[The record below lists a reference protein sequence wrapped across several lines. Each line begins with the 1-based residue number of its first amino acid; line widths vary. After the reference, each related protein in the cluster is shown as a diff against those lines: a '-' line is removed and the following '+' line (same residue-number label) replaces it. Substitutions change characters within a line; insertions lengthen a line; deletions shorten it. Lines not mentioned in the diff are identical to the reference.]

1 MVDNSSVVYQCCLQW
16 FLVCNSYNC
25 FGLLDL
31 SAGNFIILAKH
42 FKPFMQGT
50 ILDSNTWLG
59 EEYIINLEHKGS
71 VSGLEI
77 YIHWSKYRGSKNN
90 GTVYGILS
98 DPSCYAGNH
107 QFSTDH
113 RGLRNHCVYLY
124 IKGLR
129 HMVAKKYAL

>member
-1 MVDNSSVVYQCCLQW
+1 
-16 FLVCNSYNC
+16 
-25 FGLLDL
+25 
-31 SAGNFIILAKH
+31 
-42 FKPFMQGT
+42 MQGT

-98 DPSCYAGNH
+98 DSSSDAGNH
-107 QFSTDH
+107 QWSSRDEKSLCLSLYQRSTTH
-113 RGLRNHCVYLY
+113 GCKEICI
-124 IKGLR
+124 IKSEF
-129 HMVAKKYAL
+129 VAKTPFSI